1 MDIIE
6 YALNM
11 EKDGKVFYEKAA
23 VSTSNPDLKEI
34 LLTLAEEER
43 IHYEFFSRLKK
54 DSTDLTA
61 GRILTESSSLDK
73 IKNVFAALS
82 NNKEGV
88 EQAHDAVSLWT
99 QALRLEEKA
108 VRLYRDASGKE
119 TDGEKKKLLVLI
131 AGEEENHVQMINV
144 VLMYLK
150 QPAAFADSAQ
160 FKNFMSLEGR

>member
-1 MDIIE
+1 
-6 YALNM
+6 M
-11 EKDGKVFYEKAA
+11 EKDGKAFYEKAA
-23 VSTSNPDLKEI
+23 VNTTNPDLKEI
-34 LLTLAEEER
+34 LLTLAEEEAV
-43 IHYEFFSRLKK
+43 HYEFFLRLKK
-54 DSTDLTA
+54 DPPPPTS
-61 GRILTESSSLDK
+61 GRILAESSSLDK
-73 IKNVFAALS
+73 IKNVFAAMS

-88 EQAHDAVSLWT
+88 ERANDAISLWT

-119 TDGEKKKLLVLI
+119 TDGEKKKLLLLI
-131 AGEEENHVQMINV
+131 AGEEENHVQLING